1 MPVSA
6 AADYAP
12 LGTQAGR
19 YHHCHTGKCPV
30 GISTQDALLEQRLQP
45 AWGARH
51 LRNDLSTLTM
61 ELPTL
66 ARACGKQDV
75 HHLERADLVAL
86 TVGAAGMVALPLAG
100 TNWIPG
106 AER

>member
-1 MPVSA
+1 M
-6 AADYAP
+6 
-12 LGTQAGR
+12 
-19 YHHCHTGKCPV
+19 
-30 GISTQDALLEQRLQP
+30 QP

-61 ELPTL
+61 KLTTL

-86 TVGAAGMVALPLAG
+86 TIGAAGVVALPLAG

-106 AER
+106 AKR